1 MPVWRVLA
9 DRCPEAPSGSNSE
22 FGGIVI
28 TQANN
33 VRLDLNLLLVIEAI
47 MLERNVT
54 RAAVSLS
61 MSQPAVSNALRRA
74 RKLTGDQLFLKVAE
88 GVQPTSR
95 MLAIWPELHRSL
107 AVIRA
112 SIAPQHFD
120 PHSDPTSFR
129 IAVTDSLARE
139 AVSAIT
145 LELRSASPHARIAF
159 SFHTNASSLDGIER
173 GTLDCAVGMFPA
185 LPRGMHV
192 QGLRTDHY
200 VCVMHREHA
209 LRQEMTL
216 DQFAAAPHVLVTPSG
231 TDLGVIDGWLSL
243 QGRTRTIVAVVNHFT
258 DALRIVAESDLLT
271 CVPHSFIEGHGRTL
285 ITHHGLVVRTLPF
298 ETEKLIYKLV
308 WHERLHTH
316 PAHQWFRSL
325 VAEVCGLPTG
335 TAELLTSKRDAVAA
349 DSS

>member
-1 MPVWRVLA
+1 V
-9 DRCPEAPSGSNSE
+9 GT
-22 FGGIVI
+22 II
-28 TQANN
+28 TGVNN
-33 VRLDLNLLLVIEAI
+33 MRLDLNLLVVIEAI

-54 RAAVSLS
+54 RAAASLS

-74 RKLTGDQLFLKVAE
+74 RKLTHDQLFLKVAD

-120 PHSDPTSFR
+120 PRSDPTSFR
-129 IAVTDSLARE
+129 IAVTDSLAAE
-139 AVSAIT
+139 AVSGIA
-145 LELRSASPHARIAF
+145 LKLRATSPYARVAF
-159 SFHTNASSLDGIER
+159 SFHTNDSSLDAIER

-185 LPRGMHV
+185 LPRDIHV

-200 VCVMHREHA
+200 VCVMRREHA
-209 LRQEMTL
+209 LGQEMTL
-216 DQFAAAPHVLVTPSG
+216 DQFVKASHVLVTPSG
-231 TDLGVIDGWLSL
+231 MDLGVVDGWLSL
-243 QGRTRTIVAVVNHFT
+243 HGRTRTIVTVVNHFA
-258 DALRIVAESDLLT
+258 DALRIIAKSDLLT
-271 CVPHSFIEGHGRTL
+271 CVPGGFIHGHGQTL
-285 ITHHGLVVRTLPF
+285 VAQHGLVVRPLPF

-325 VAEVCGLPTG
+325 VAGVCGM
-335 TAELLTSKRDAVAA
+335 TAETTEPGATTPPS
-349 DSS
+349 